1 MISPKLGS
9 LEKIV
14 IEQIH
19 HDEVVA
25 LLRDVIRQRSDY
37 PPGDCRAAIHVITQK
52 LSQAGVEVELHALEE
67 HQPNLITSYPS
78 RGKGKCLVFH
88 SHVDTV
94 SVGDR
99 TQWRFDPFGGE
110 VHDGF
115 IYGRGAGDDKSSVVA
130 QVMALL
136 ALARSKV
143 NLSGTLQVAIV
154 SDEESGGLKGT
165 HWLREQ
171 QYLKPDAMV
180 IGEQTDNLIALG
192 ERVACGIDLMV
203 YGKSAHGAMPW
214 AGENAVLK
222 TARALTWLQDK
233 LFPLFESRKH
243 PYLPPPTLNIG
254 KIQGGVQ
261 WNIVPDWCKVEMD
274 RRLLPGESRETA
286 MGEIHQCLD
295 EFSMAVEPLQYKLIS
310 TGEVAQNIN
319 TSADAPFV
327 QVARGALSDVCGEER
342 PLTGYVQ
349 TSDGRWFASDGIPI
363 IIFGPSDPA
372 VAHSVDE
379 RVAINQVVETARF
392 LALLAMRW
400 LGIDHNSF

>member
-1 MISPKLGS
+1 M
-9 LEKIV
+9 

-37 PPGDCRAAIHVITQK
+37 PPGDCRAAIHVIAQK

-67 HQPNLITSYPS
+67 HQPNLIASYPS
-78 RGKGKCLVFH
+78 RRMGECLVFH

-99 TQWRFDPFGGE
+99 TRWRFDPFGGE

-115 IYGRGAGDDKSSVVA
+115 LYGRGAGDDKSSVVA

-180 IGEQTDNLIALG
+180 IGEQTNNLIALG
-192 ERVACGIDLMV
+192 ERVACGIDLIV

-310 TGEVAQNIN
+310 TGGVAQNIN

-327 QVARGALSDVCGEER
+327 QVARGALSAVCGEER